1 MMPSRSLVLFA
12 ACLIVSGCAGN
23 QATTTGSISPIR
35 AQTDDFKTT
44 VAQGVVAG
52 AIVGG
57 LAGALTGG
65 GDSKRILEGALIG
78 GGVGLVGGYLIA
90 GQKQAYANQEDALN
104 AVLADTQQRNDK
116 LTRILATTDQVIV
129 RRRADLANLKASTGA
144 AQQKVAAQKQL
155 LADLEED
162 KAALNHAIELAR
174 DNGKQIDQNV
184 AELKKQFPDEKTR
197 PIDGVAGT
205 YRHSAQSLEQKPS
218 ELFRMIDETSKI
230 RAET

>member
-1 MMPSRSLVLFA
+1 M
-12 ACLIVSGCAGN
+12 
-23 QATTTGSISPIR
+23 
-35 AQTDDFKTT
+35 
-44 VAQGVVAG
+44 
-52 AIVGG
+52 
-57 LAGALTGG
+57 
-65 GDSKRILEGALIG
+65 
-78 GGVGLVGGYLIA
+78 
-90 GQKQAYANQEDALN
+90 N

-129 RRRADLANLKASTGA
+129 RRRADLANLQASTGA

>member
-23 QATTTGSISPIR
+23 QATTGSISPIR
-35 AQTDDFKTT
+35 APTDDFKTT

-90 GQKQAYANQEDALN
+90 GQKQAYANKEDALN

-129 RRRADLANLKASTGA
+129 RRRADLANLQASTGA